1 MARKGLWKQVDKENA
16 VKAKD
21 VQKVGEFLSKAES
34 GAVAAG
40 MTPAQKE
47 QQRDFLMQQK
57 MKYANAAQRA
67 SAMFGNTQGTAML
80 TAVQDMNQV
89 KENLSRLALQQK
101 AIGANQQ
108 QYLDDFQNGRISKA
122 NYVNGKDGGLADIY
136 AGEAEMKID
145 EFGNINYKVDGEFQ
159 PYTNLADY
167 SLKSIDTANS
177 ILGSIDKIADSKNP
191 LNKAQMG
198 LFVNNMRGMIEQADT
213 SDLYSLIKDNLLPGL
228 ENIEFDESLFEP
240 ENIGELKEK
249 FLEVISIAAEE
260 VNSTVTGGNNGT
272 RSGGGGG
279 GGRSGGGG
287 GNTTNSGST
296 YDGFDKNPTEDIE
309 IAQNVWIQNGEMAE
323 KDMADIASLP
333 EEEQKRAI
341 AGLKLKYDNLDGQL
355 IEFYGSNDSK
365 QKSGKGRQSNYYIRP
380 NVSIKDGKP
389 VVGMVFKKGTKGEWK
404 PISEDDFIQEIKG
417 TQGSQ
422 ETPEYMVGAQET
434 STSSTPTGDT
444 PDEAPEWTPE
454 TKSTNKFASVD
465 VPRLNRIRIQGSAGA
480 NRANILRDGKA
491 ITAKNGLI
499 TVTGVRARGKN
510 IMVDAQVMGLKK
522 SESLGEFVSSNGG
535 FKFEPNNKNYKQL
548 KKDKEAKR
556 DFDNFVKAVESDPA
570 FAAEVLR
577 SVSGTSDFS
586 PKDYK

>member
-21 VQKVGEFLSKAES
+21 AQKVGEFLSKAES

-40 MTPAQKE
+40 MTSAQKE

-67 SAMFGNTQGTAML
+67 SATFGNTQGTAML

-122 NYVNGKDGGLADIY
+122 NYINGKDGGLADIY

-272 RSGGGGG
+272 RSGGGS
-279 GGRSGGGG
+279 GRRSGGGGG

-404 PISEDDFIQEIKG
+404 PISEDDFIQEIRG

-422 ETPEYMVGAQET
+422 EATPPAT
-434 STSSTPTGDT
+434 TSSTPAGDT
-444 PDEAPEWTPE
+444 PEEATEWTPE
-454 TKSTNKFASVD
+454 TKSTNKFMNVD

-499 TVTGVRARGKN
+499 TVTGVRAKGN
-510 IMVDAQVMGLKK
+510 DIMVDAQVMGLKK
-522 SESLGEFVSSNGG
+522 SESLGKFVRSNGG
-535 FKFEPNNKNYKQL
+535 FKFKPNDKNYKQL

>member
-21 VQKVGEFLSKAES
+21 VIKVGEFLSKAES

-40 MTPAQKE
+40 MTSAQKE

-67 SAMFGNTQGTAML
+67 SATFTNTQGPGML
-80 TAVQDMNQV
+80 SAVQDMNQV

-122 NYVNGKDGGLADIY
+122 NYINGKDGGLADIY

-177 ILGSIDKIADSKNP
+177 ILTSIDKIADSKNP

-272 RSGGGGG
+272 RGKQ
-279 GGRSGGGG
+279 RRK
-287 GNTTNSGST
+287 NNNGSDNVT
-296 YDGFDKNPTEDIE
+296 LDTAGAYEGFDKNPLEDIA
-309 IAQNVWIQNGEMAE
+309 IAENVWNSNTEMYT
-323 KDMADIASLP
+323 KDIETIKALP
-333 EEEQKRAI
+333 EENKGRAI
-341 AGLKLKYDNLDGQL
+341 AELKLKYDNLDGQL

-380 NVSIKDGKP
+380 NIKIDKNGQP
-389 VVGMVFKKGTKGEWK
+389 QVGMVFKKGTKGDWK
-404 PISEDDFIQEIKG
+404 PISQGDFEKEISG
-417 TQGSQ
+417 TQSAG
-422 ETPEYMVGAQET
+422 
-434 STSSTPTGDT
+434 GDT
-444 PDEAPEWTPE
+444 PD
-454 TKSTNKFASVD
+454 
-465 VPRLNRIRIQGSAGA
+465 
-480 NRANILRDGKA
+480 
-491 ITAKNGLI
+491 TA
-499 TVTGVRARGKN
+499 TT
-510 IMVDAQVMGLKK
+510 
-522 SESLGEFVSSNGG
+522 
-535 FKFEPNNKNYKQL
+535 FK
-548 KKDKEAKR
+548 
-556 DFDNFVKAVESDPA
+556 
-570 FAAEVLR
+570 
-577 SVSGTSDFS
+577 
-586 PKDYK
+586 PK

>member
-47 QQRDFLMQQK
+47 QQREFLMQQK

-67 SAMFGNTQGTAML
+67 SATFTNTQGPGML
-80 TAVQDMNQV
+80 SAVQDMNQV

-122 NYVNGKDGGLADIY
+122 NYINGKDGGLADIY

-145 EFGNINYKVDGEFQ
+145 EFGNINYKVNGEFQ

-177 ILGSIDKIADSKNP
+177 ILGSIDKIADSKSP

-198 LFVNNMRGMIEQADT
+198 LFINNMRGMIEQADT

-279 GGRSGGGG
+279 GRSGGGG
-287 GNTTNSGST
+287 GSNTTNSGST

-333 EEEQKRAI
+333 EDEQKRAI
-341 AGLKLKYDNLDGQL
+341 ANLKLKYDNLDGQL

-380 NVSIKDGKP
+380 NVSIKDGEP

-404 PISEDDFIQEIKG
+404 PISEDDFIQEIRG

-422 ETPEYMVGAQET
+422 EAPPPTT
-434 STSSTPTGDT
+434 TSSTPTGDT
-444 PDEAPEWTPE
+444 PEEATEWKPE

-491 ITAKNGLI
+491 ITAKNGSI
-499 TVTGVRARGKN
+499 TVTGVRAQGKN
-510 IMVDAQVMGLKK
+510 IMVDAKMFGIKD
-522 SESLGEFVSSNGG
+522 SRSLGKFVPSNGG
-535 FKFEPNNKNYKQL
+535 FKFSPSSDYKQL

-570 FAAEVLR
+570 FAAEVLK

-586 PKDYK
+586 PKDY

>member
-40 MTPAQKE
+40 MTSAQKE
-47 QQRDFLMQQK
+47 QQREFLMQQK

-67 SAMFGNTQGTAML
+67 SANFTNTQGPGML
-80 TAVQDMNQV
+80 SAVQDMNQV

-122 NYVNGKDGGLADIY
+122 NYINGKDGGLADIY

-145 EFGNINYKVDGEFQ
+145 EFGNINYKVDGKFQ

-198 LFVNNMRGMIEQADT
+198 LFINNMRGMIEQADT

-279 GGRSGGGG
+279 GRGRSGGSSGG
-287 GNTTNSGST
+287 GNTTNSGGT
-296 YDGFDKNPTEDIE
+296 YEGFDKNPPKDIE
-309 IAQNVWIQNGEMAE
+309 IAQNVWNSNTEMYT
-323 KDMADIASLP
+323 KDIEAIRALP
-333 EEEQKRAI
+333 NEDRTRAI
-341 AGLKLKYDNLDGQL
+341 AELKLKYESMDGQL

-365 QKSGKGRQSNYYIRP
+365 SKSGKGRQSNYYIRP
-380 NVSIKDGKP
+380 NVGIRSDGQP
-389 VVGMVFKKGTKGEWK
+389 EVGMVFKKGTKGEWK
-404 PISEDDFIQEIKG
+404 SISPEDFEKEIRG
-417 TQGSQ
+417 TQGVQ
-422 ETPEYMVGAQET
+422 EAPPPAT
-434 STSSTPTGDT
+434 TSSTPTGET
-444 PDEAPEWTPE
+444 PEEATEWTPE
-454 TKSTNKFASVD
+454 AKSTNKFMNVD
-465 VPRLNRIRIQGSAGA
+465 VKRLNRIKIQGSAGA

-491 ITAKNGLI
+491 ITAKNGKI
-499 TVTGVRARGKN
+499 TVTGVRAQGKN
-510 IMVDAQVMGLKK
+510 IMVDAKMFGIKD
-522 SESLGEFVSSNGG
+522 SRSLGKFVPSNGG
-535 FKFEPNNKNYKQL
+535 FKFSPSSDYKQL

-570 FAAEVLR
+570 FAQEVLK

-586 PKDYK
+586 PKDY

>member
-122 NYVNGKDGGLADIY
+122 NYINGKDGGLADIY

-177 ILGSIDKIADSKNP
+177 ILSSIDKIADSKNP

-272 RSGGGGG
+272 RSRGNG

-296 YDGFDKNPTEDIE
+296 YAGFDKNSTEDIE

-341 AGLKLKYDNLDGQL
+341 ASLKLKYDNLDGQL

-380 NVSIKDGKP
+380 NVSIKNGEP

-417 TQGSQ
+417 TRGSQ
-422 ETPEYMVGAQET
+422 EAPPPAA
-434 STSSTPTGDT
+434 TSSTPTGDT
-444 PDEAPEWTPE
+444 PEEATDWKPE
-454 TKSTNKFASVD
+454 TKSTNKFMNVD
-465 VPRLNRIRIQGSAGA
+465 VPRLNRIRIQGSAGT

>member
-122 NYVNGKDGGLADIY
+122 NYINGKDGGLADIY

-177 ILGSIDKIADSKNP
+177 ILSSIDKIADSKNP

-272 RSGGGGG
+272 RSRGNG

-296 YDGFDKNPTEDIE
+296 YAGFDKNSTEDIE

-341 AGLKLKYDNLDGQL
+341 ASLKLKYDNLDGQL

-380 NVSIKDGKP
+380 NVSIKNGEP

-417 TQGSQ
+417 TRGSQ
-422 ETPEYMVGAQET
+422 EAPPPAA
-434 STSSTPTGDT
+434 TSSTPTGDT
-444 PDEAPEWTPE
+444 PEEATDWKPE
-454 TKSTNKFASVD
+454 TKSTNKFMNVD